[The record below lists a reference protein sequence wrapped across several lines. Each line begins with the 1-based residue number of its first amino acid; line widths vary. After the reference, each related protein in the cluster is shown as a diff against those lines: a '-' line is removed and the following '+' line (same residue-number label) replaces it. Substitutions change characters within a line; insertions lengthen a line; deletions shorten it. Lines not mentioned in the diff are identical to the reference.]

1 MFKINE
7 VYLKTIKE
15 YEEGSDGSQQLVAR
29 KAYLSRDGLINQ
41 DYVVAVYR
49 HEFTSS
55 VDLQMLSQFPKSTK
69 FCRLVLDGHSFRSSE
84 VIVVG
89 SFAKLQEM
97 LQ

>member
-1 MFKINE
+1 MFKISE

-15 YEEGSDGSQQLVAR
+15 YEESSDGSQQLVSR

-55 VDLQMLSQFPKSTK
+55 MDLQMLNHFPKSTK

-89 SFAKLQEM
+89 SFTKLQEM